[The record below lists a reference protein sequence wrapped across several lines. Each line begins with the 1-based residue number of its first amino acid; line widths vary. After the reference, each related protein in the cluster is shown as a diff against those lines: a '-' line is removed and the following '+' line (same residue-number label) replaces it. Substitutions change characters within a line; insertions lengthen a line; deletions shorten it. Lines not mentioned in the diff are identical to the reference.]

1 MVLVLATE
9 NRHKADE
16 IRAILQGGIQLKVSS
31 SAENYCAPLE
41 LRTLADFP
49 GVKLPPESGSTYR
62 ENAVQKALAVV
73 KATGH
78 WAMGDDSGLEVKAL
92 GGAPG
97 LHSARYAGE
106 GVTYADNRRKLLDAL
121 GDRPDEEREA
131 AFVCTIAI
139 ASPAG
144 EVEVVEGVC
153 EGRITRSESGSGG
166 FGYDPIFFIP
176 AYRKTFA
183 EIPPA
188 EKNKISHRARAVG
201 AAMEILRKKMGP
213 QGAHQD

>member
-1 MVLVLATE
+1 VVLVLATE
-9 NRHKADE
+9 NRHKAEE
-16 IRAILQGGIQLKVSS
+16 IRSILKGGI
-31 SAENYCAPLE
+31 ELE

-49 GVKLPPESGSTYR
+49 GVKLPPETGATYR
-62 ENAVQKALAVV
+62 ENAVQKARAAAE
-73 KATGH
+73 ATGH
-78 WAMGDDSGLEVKAL
+78 WAMGDDSGLEVAAL

-97 LHSARYAGE
+97 LYSARFAGE
-106 GVTYADNRRKLLDAL
+106 GVTYADNRKKLLDAL
-121 GDRPDEEREA
+121 GDLSDEKRGA

-139 ASPAG
+139 SSPKG
-144 EVEVVEGVC
+144 EIDVVEGAC
-153 EGRITRSESGSGG
+153 EGRIARSEAGGGG

-183 EIPPA
+183 ELPAA

-213 QGAHQD
+213 EGMVAGHSH